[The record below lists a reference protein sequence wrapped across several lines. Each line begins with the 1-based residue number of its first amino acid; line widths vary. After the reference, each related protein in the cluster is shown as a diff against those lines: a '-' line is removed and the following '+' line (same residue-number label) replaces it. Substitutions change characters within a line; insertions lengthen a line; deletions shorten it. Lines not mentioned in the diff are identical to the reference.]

1 MSLAPTLKTE
11 LKISVS
17 VGLVATAG
25 LIASMSAGY
34 LAPATAAA
42 SCGGLVPT
50 MNVVTGPV
58 TEPELGG
65 LVSEGRVPSLLKIK
79 IVTTGLPDGT
89 PGENDLT
96 PVLVWGDTNAPGVGL
111 ITTGGLVPALI
122 RSGAQTIFVGVGAV
136 TAAGLT
142 QTVTVP
148 AGQSGVALALTG
160 GVNQTST
167 VPTLLTERAIAA
179 DVGAAT
185 AMGLAPELTFR
196 SGWLP
201 TAAAQSAI
209 WVDVP
214 PP

>member
-1 MSLAPTLKTE
+1 MSLAPTLKLERT
-11 LKISVS
+11 ISAG
-17 VGLVATAG
+17 VGLIATAG
-25 LIASMSAGY
+25 LIASMSVGY

-50 MNVVTGPV
+50 MSIVTGPV
-58 TEPELGG
+58 TEPDTAALELNQ
-65 LVSEGRVPSLLKIK
+65 LAPDLLKIR
-79 IVTTGLPDGT
+79 IVTTGLPDGV
-89 PGENDLT
+89 PEENDLT
-96 PVLVWGDTNAPGVGL
+96 PVLVWGDTNAPGVGF

-122 RSGAQTIFVGVGAV
+122 RSGAQTIFVGAGAV
-136 TAAGLT
+136 TAVGLA
-142 QTVTVP
+142 QTVGVP
-148 AGQSGVALALTG
+148 AGQSGTSLALTG
-160 GVNQTST
+160 SVNQTST

-185 AMGLAPELTFR
+185 AMGLAPELAFR